1 MKKFNL
7 PSGFLSRVLYC
18 ILITHVLFSGVTNA
32 QNDHDSA
39 HIPNYW
45 FNVGLGASTSGLSLG
60 GGFSHQVG
68 SSGHISVRLTYNTE
82 LSLFVSP
89 SKNVLD
95 FGVLSGWCAKMSNGF
110 ATISSGISLVDG
122 VNRGEL
128 LSSEWFSSEYEKIH
142 FSTIGIP
149 FEGQLFWA
157 ASDEFG
163 IGVYV
168 FANINPEKS
177 FYGAMVCIRAGQ
189 LK

>member
-1 MKKFNL
+1 MKKHKI
-7 PSGFLSRVLYC
+7 PTGFLSRVLCC
-18 ILITHVLFSGVTNA
+18 ILIAHVLFSGATNA
-32 QNDHDSA
+32 QNNPDST

-45 FNVGLGASTSGLSLG
+45 FNVGLGASTSGISLG
-60 GGFSHQVG
+60 TGFSHQVG
-68 SSGHISVRLTYNTE
+68 SSGHISVRLTYNAE

-89 SKNVLD
+89 GKSVLD
-95 FGVLSGWCAKMSNGF
+95 FGILSGRCVKMSNGF
-110 ATISSGISLVDG
+110 ATISTGISFVDG

-128 LSSEWFSSEYEKIH
+128 LSSDWFSSEYEKIH

-177 FYGAMVCIRAGQ
+177 FYGALVCIRVGQ